1 MSVHSRPTPKTAT
14 PKEIASNPVTTPL
27 ERPEARPAPQPA
39 ETRRSDD
46 EPRAERRRASEAR
59 AEHETSDMKSL
70 PWYRS
75 EPWLGVMLAGFVP
88 LLVAVIAPQTAH
100 YPLIGVSGVLLVIG
114 GVMLI
119 RQGVFRPP
127 TESEPHRK

>member
-1 MSVHSRPTPKTAT
+1 MSVHSRPTPKTAI

-27 ERPEARPAPQPA
+27 ERPEPGPAPQQA
-39 ETRRSDD
+39 DTQRSDD

-59 AEHETSDMKSL
+59 VEHQATDVKSL

-75 EPWLGVMLAGFVP
+75 ESWLAVMMAGFVP
-88 LLVAVIAPQTAH
+88 LLIAIIAPEAAH
-100 YPLIGVSGVLLVIG
+100 YPLIGVSSVLLVIG
-114 GVMLI
+114 GIMLI

-127 TESEPHRK
+127 TVSAPDRK